1 VIGGDSGIDFESVL
15 SWQPQ
20 TKVYATPFF
29 DDSRLTIY
37 ELFEPMNKVGFIS
50 LGCPKNLV
58 DSEVMMGQLKANG
71 YELTADASEADT
83 VVVNTCGFID
93 SAKKESIEAILE
105 AAQLK
110 TNGKAKRLVVAGCL
124 VERYRDELK
133 ASMPEVDA
141 FIGTS
146 QINDILAVCDPQTNT
161 RSLPIITVGNQ
172 SATYLYDESTP
183 RVLATPSHYAFI
195 KIAEGCDRPCA
206 FCFIPQ
212 MRGHF
217 RSRRFG
223 SIVAE
228 AHQLAEE
235 GVKELILVAQDSS
248 RYGEDLGKQDALA
261 HLLRELSHTE
271 GIEWVRVMYTYPTHI
286 SDAFLDVLAEEAKAV
301 KYLDM
306 PLQHAS
312 QNVLK
317 LMKRGG
323 NRASLEKLIKRVRER
338 VPGIAVRTT
347 FIAGFPGETD
357 GDFEELLAFVK
368 NVEFDRVGV
377 FTYSDEE
384 GTPAFELPNKVD
396 PKIAK
401 QRRIRLMKA
410 QSRISRKRN
419 KAKVGEVLRVIFEGE
434 SNESDLLWQGRIETQ
449 APDIDGCVLIND
461 VPEGFIPLPGEM
473 VNVLIT
479 EAQEY
484 DLVGKIVSCQ

>member
-1 VIGGDSGIDFESVL
+1 
-15 SWQPQ
+15 
-20 TKVYATPFF
+20 
-29 DDSRLTIY
+29 
-37 ELFEPMNKVGFIS
+37 
-50 LGCPKNLV
+50 
-58 DSEVMMGQLKANG
+58 MGQLQQNG
-71 YELTADASEADT
+71 YQITANAEEADT
-83 VVVNTCGFID
+83 LVVNTCGFID
-93 SAKKESIEAILE
+93 AAKKESIEAILE
-105 AAQLK
+105 AARLK
-110 TNGKAKRLVVAGCL
+110 TGGKATRLIVAGCL

-133 ASMPEVDA
+133 AEMPEVDA

-146 QINDILAVCDPQTNT
+146 QINDILAVCDPNTNT
-161 RSLPIITVGNQ
+161 RTLPVIALGNQ

-223 SIVAE
+223 SIIAE

-261 HLLRELSHTE
+261 HLLRELSHTD

-286 SDAFLDVLAEEAKAV
+286 SDRFLDVLAEEPKAV

-312 QNVLK
+312 QNILR

-323 NRASLEKLIKRVRER
+323 NRASLERLIERVRRR

-347 FIAGFPGETD
+347 FITGFPGETEQ
-357 GDFEELLAFVK
+357 DFNELLAFVRE
-368 NVEFDRVGV
+368 VGFDRVGV

-384 GTPAFELPNKVD
+384 GTPAFELPDKVD

-401 QRRIRLMKA
+401 QRRARLMKE
-410 QSRISRKRN
+410 QGKISRRKN
-419 KAKVGEVLRVIFEGE
+419 KSRVGETVRVLFEGE
-434 SNESDLLWQGRIETQ
+434 SNESELLWQGRMETQ

-461 VPEGFIPLPGEM
+461 APEGLVPESGEF
-473 VNVLIT
+473 VNVLIE
-479 EAQEY
+479 EAHEY
-484 DLVGKIVSCQ
+484 DLVGRIVI

>member
-1 VIGGDSGIDFESVL
+1 M
-15 SWQPQ
+15 
-20 TKVYATPFF
+20 K
-29 DDSRLTIY
+29 
-37 ELFEPMNKVGFIS
+37 KVGFIS

-58 DSEVMMGQLKANG
+58 DSEVMMGHLKSNG
-71 YELTADASEADT
+71 NQITSDAADADT
-83 VVVNTCGFID
+83 LVVNTCGFIEA
-93 SAKKESIEAILE
+93 AKKESVEAILE
-105 AAQLK
+105 AARLK
-110 TNGKAKRLVVAGCL
+110 MEGKTKRLIVAGCL

-133 ASMPEVDA
+133 VELPEVDA

-146 QINDILAVCDPQTNT
+146 QLGEILNVCNPKIST
-161 RSLPIITVGNQ
+161 RSLPVIPLGKQ

-183 RVLATPSHYAFI
+183 RVRATPSHYAFI

-223 SIVAE
+223 SILAE

-248 RYGEDLGKQDALA
+248 RYGEDLGKTDALA
-261 HLLRELSHTE
+261 QLLRELSHLE

-286 SDAFLDVLAEEAKAV
+286 SDEFLDVLSQEPKAV
-301 KYLDM
+301 KYLDL

-312 QNVLK
+312 QNVLR

-323 NRASLEKLIKRVRER
+323 NRASLERLIERVRKRV
-338 VPGIAVRTT
+338 PKIAVRTT
-347 FIAGFPGETD
+347 FITGFPGETD
-357 GDFEELLAFVK
+357 KDFEELLTLIR
-368 NVEFDRVGV
+368 NVEFERVGV

-384 GTPAFELPNKVD
+384 GTPAFDLPNKVD
-396 PKIAK
+396 AK
-401 QRRIRLMKA
+401 VARHRRTRLMKEQA
-410 QSRISRKRN
+410 RISRRQN
-419 KAKVGEVLRVIFEGE
+419 RGRIGDSVRVLFEGKSKE
-434 SNESDLLWQGRIETQ
+434 SELLWQGRMETQ

-461 VPEGFIPLPGEM
+461 APEGEMPVPGDF
-473 VNVLIT
+473 VNVIIT

-484 DLVGKIVSCQ
+484 DLIGRIV

>member
-1 VIGGDSGIDFESVL
+1 
-15 SWQPQ
+15 
-20 TKVYATPFF
+20 
-29 DDSRLTIY
+29 
-37 ELFEPMNKVGFIS
+37 MNKIGFIS

-58 DSEVMMGQLKANG
+58 DSEVMMGQLQQNG
-71 YELTADASEADT
+71 YQITADAEDADM

-93 SAKKESIEAILE
+93 SAKKESIDAILD
-105 AAQLK
+105 AARLK
-110 TNGKAKRLVVAGCL
+110 TDGKAKRMIVAGCL

-133 ASMPEVDA
+133 AEMPEVDA

-146 QINDILAVCDPQTNT
+146 QINDILSVCDPKTNT
-161 RSLPIITVGNQ
+161 RSLPVIPLGNQ

-223 SIVAE
+223 SILAE

-261 HLLRELSHTE
+261 HLLRELSHTD

-312 QNVLK
+312 QNILK

-323 NRASLEKLIKRVRER
+323 NRASLERLINRVRNR
-338 VPGIAVRTT
+338 VPSIAVRTT
-347 FIAGFPGETD
+347 FIAGFPGETEE
-357 GDFEELLAFVK
+357 DFAELLAFVK
-368 NVEFDRVGV
+368 SVEFDRVGV

-384 GTPAFELPNKVD
+384 GTPAYDLPNKID
-396 PKIAK
+396 PKIGR
-401 QRRIRLMKA
+401 QRQKRLMKEQA
-410 QSRISRKRN
+410 RISRRKN
-419 KAKVGEVLRVIFEGE
+419 KSRIGQTVTVLFEGE
-434 SNESDLLWQGRIETQ
+434 SKESELLWQGRMETQ

-461 VPEGFIPLPGEM
+461 VPEGLTPTAGDI
-473 VNVLIT
+473 VNVEIT
-479 EAQEY
+479 EAHEY
-484 DLVGKIVSCQ
+484 DLVGRIVSAAAET

>member
-1 VIGGDSGIDFESVL
+1 
-15 SWQPQ
+15 
-20 TKVYATPFF
+20 
-29 DDSRLTIY
+29 
-37 ELFEPMNKVGFIS
+37 MHKVGFIS

-58 DSEVMMGQLKANG
+58 DSEVMMGRLQASG
-71 YELTADASEADT
+71 YEITADAGEADT

-93 SAKKESIEAILE
+93 SAKQESIEAILE
-105 AAQLK
+105 AAKLK
-110 TNGKAKRLVVAGCL
+110 TEGGASRLIVAGCL

-133 ASMPEVDA
+133 AEMPEVDA
-141 FIGTS
+141 FIGTN

-161 RSLPIITVGNQ
+161 RQLPVLPLGNQ

-183 RVLATPSHYAFI
+183 RVIATPQHYAFI

-261 HLLRELSHTE
+261 QLLRELSHTE

-286 SDAFLDVLAEEAKAV
+286 SDAFLDVMADEPKAV
-301 KYLDM
+301 KYLDI

-323 NRASLEKLIKRVRER
+323 NRESLERLIQRVRER
-338 VPGIAVRTT
+338 VPGIGVRTT
-347 FIAGFPGETD
+347 FITGFPGETD
-357 GDFEELLAFVK
+357 KDFAELLQFVK

-384 GTPAFELPNKVD
+384 GTPAYDLPNKVE
-396 PKIAK
+396 PKVAK
-401 QRRIRLMKA
+401 QRRDRLMKE
-410 QSRISRKRN
+410 QSKISLRRH
-419 KAKVGEVLRVIFEGE
+419 KAMVGKTVRVMFEGE
-434 SNESDLLWQGRIETQ
+434 ANESELLWQGRLETQ

-461 VPEGFIPLPGEM
+461 APDNSVPVAGEM
-473 VNVLIT
+473 VDVEIT
-479 EAQEY
+479 ESQEY
-484 DLVGKIVSCQ
+484 DLVGRIV

>member
-1 VIGGDSGIDFESVL
+1 MKI
-15 SWQPQ
+15 
-20 TKVYATPFF
+20 
-29 DDSRLTIY
+29 
-37 ELFEPMNKVGFIS
+37 GFIS

-71 YELTADASEADT
+71 YEITANAEEAET
-83 VVVNTCGFID
+83 VVVNTCGFIE
-93 SAKKESIEAILE
+93 SAKQESIDSILE
-105 AAQLK
+105 ATRLK
-110 TNGKAKRLVVAGCL
+110 SEGRAKRVIVAGCL

-133 ASMPEVDA
+133 AEMPEVDA
-141 FIGTS
+141 FIGTN
-146 QINDILAVCDPQTNT
+146 QLNDILKVTDPATNT
-161 RSLPIITVGNQ
+161 RSLPVIPIGNQ

-235 GVKELILVAQDSS
+235 GIKELILVAQDSS
-248 RYGEDLGKQDALA
+248 RYGEDLGKNDALA
-261 HLLRELSHTE
+261 QLLRELSQTD
-271 GIEWVRVMYTYPTHI
+271 GVEWVRVMYTYPTHI
-286 SDAFLDVLAEEAKAV
+286 SDAFLDVLASEPKAV

-323 NRASLEKLIKRVRER
+323 NRASLERLIQRIRHR

-347 FIAGFPGETD
+347 FITGFPGETED
-357 GDFEELLAFVK
+357 DFEELVQFVR

-384 GTPAFELPNKVD
+384 GTPAFDLDQKV
-396 PKIAK
+396 PAKVAK
-401 QRRIRLMKA
+401 QRRARLMKEQA
-410 QSRISRKRN
+410 RISKHRNRKRI
-419 KAKVGEVLRVIFEGE
+419 GETVRVVFEGE
-434 SNESDLLWQGRIETQ
+434 ANESELLWQGRMETQ

-461 VPEGFIPLPGEM
+461 APEGLVPAPGDF

-484 DLVGKIVSCQ
+484 DLVGKIVLLN

>member
-1 VIGGDSGIDFESVL
+1 M
-15 SWQPQ
+15 
-20 TKVYATPFF
+20 K
-29 DDSRLTIY
+29 
-37 ELFEPMNKVGFIS
+37 KVGFIS

-58 DSEVMMGQLKANG
+58 DSEVMMGQLKQKG
-71 YELTADASEADT
+71 FEITADASEADT
-83 VVVNTCGFID
+83 LVVNTCGFIEA
-93 SAKKESIEAILE
+93 AKKESIDAILE
-105 AAQLK
+105 AARLK
-110 TNGKAKRLVVAGCL
+110 TDGKATRLVVAGCL

-133 ASMPEVDA
+133 AQMPEVDA

-146 QINDILAVCDPQTNT
+146 QINDILTVCDPATNT
-161 RSLPIITVGNQ
+161 RSLPVVPLGNQ

-228 AHQLAEE
+228 AQQLAEE

-248 RYGEDLGKQDALA
+248 RYGEDLGKADALA

-286 SDAFLDVLAEEAKAV
+286 SDGFLDVLGTEPKAV

-323 NRASLEKLIKRVRER
+323 NRTSLERLIKRVRDR
-338 VPGIAVRTT
+338 VPGIAIRTT
-347 FIAGFPGETD
+347 LIAGFPGETEA
-357 GDFEELLAFVK
+357 DFEELLAFVK
-368 NVEFDRVGV
+368 DVEFDRVGV

-384 GTPAFELPNKVD
+384 GTPAYDLPNKVE
-396 PKIAK
+396 PKIAE
-401 QRRIRLMKA
+401 RRRAKLMKEQA
-410 QSRISRKRN
+410 RISRRNNKKR
-419 KAKVGEVLRVIFEGE
+419 VGQTVSVLFEGE
-434 SNESDLLWQGRIETQ
+434 SRESELLWQGRLETQ

-461 VPEGFIPLPGEM
+461 TPEGVMPLPGEI

-479 EAQEY
+479 GAQEY
-484 DLVGKIVSCQ
+484 DLVGRIIA

>member
-1 VIGGDSGIDFESVL
+1 M
-15 SWQPQ
+15 
-20 TKVYATPFF
+20 K
-29 DDSRLTIY
+29 
-37 ELFEPMNKVGFIS
+37 KVGFIS

-58 DSEVMMGQLKANG
+58 DSEVMMGQLKQHG
-71 YELTADASEADT
+71 YEITSDATDAET

-93 SAKKESIEAILE
+93 SAKKESIDTILE

-110 TNGKAKRLVVAGCL
+110 TNGQAKRLIVAGCL
-124 VERYRDELK
+124 VERYRDDLK
-133 ASMPEVDA
+133 AAIPEVDA
-141 FIGTS
+141 FIGTN
-146 QINDILAVCDPQTNT
+146 QINDILAVCDPKTNT
-161 RSLPIITVGNQ
+161 RSLPVVPLGNQ

-183 RVLATPSHYAFI
+183 RVLATPAHYAFV

-235 GVKELILVAQDSS
+235 GVKEIILVAQDSS
-248 RYGEDLGKQDALA
+248 RYGEDLGKPDALA
-261 HLLRELSHTE
+261 RLLRELSHVD
-271 GIEWVRVMYTYPTHI
+271 GIAWVRVMYTYPTHI
-286 SDAFLDVLAEEAKAV
+286 SDAFLDVLGEEPKAV

-323 NRASLEKLIKRVRER
+323 NRRSLERLIERVRKRVPE
-338 VPGIAVRTT
+338 IAVRTT
-347 FIAGFPGETD
+347 FISGFPGETEAD
-357 GDFEELLAFVK
+357 HEELRGFIRS
-368 NVEFDRVGV
+368 VEFDRVGI

-384 GTPAFELPNKVD
+384 GTPAFDLPGKV
-396 PKIAK
+396 P
-401 QRRIRLMKA
+401 QRTATRRRNSLMKEQA
-410 QSRISRKRN
+410 KISRKKNR
-419 KAKVGEVLRVIFEGE
+419 ARVGEVVRVLFEGE
-434 SNESDLLWQGRIETQ
+434 SKESELLWQGRMETQ

-461 VPEGFIPLPGEM
+461 VPDGVLPESGEF
-473 VNVLIT
+473 VSVEIT
-479 EAQEY
+479 AAHEY
-484 DLVGKIVSCQ
+484 DLIGRIV

>member
-1 VIGGDSGIDFESVL
+1 M
-15 SWQPQ
+15 
-20 TKVYATPFF
+20 K
-29 DDSRLTIY
+29 
-37 ELFEPMNKVGFIS
+37 KVGFIS

-58 DSEVMMGQLKANG
+58 DSEVMMGQLKQSG
-71 YELTADASEADT
+71 YQITPDAADAET
-83 VVVNTCGFID
+83 IVVNTCGFID
-93 SAKKESIEAILE
+93 SAKKESIDTILE

-110 TNGKAKRLVVAGCL
+110 TNGQAKRLIVAGCL

-133 ASMPEVDA
+133 AAIPEVDA

-146 QINDILAVCDPQTNT
+146 QINDILTVADPKTNT
-161 RSLPIITVGNQ
+161 RSLPVIPLGNQ
-172 SATYLYDESTP
+172 SATYLYDDSTP
-183 RVLATPSHYAFI
+183 RVLATPSHYAFV

-223 SIVAE
+223 SIIAE

-235 GVKELILVAQDSS
+235 GVKEIILVAQDSS

-261 HLLRELSHTE
+261 RLLRELSHVD

-286 SDAFLDVLAEEAKAV
+286 SDAFLDVLAEEPKAV

-323 NRASLEKLIKRVRER
+323 NRKSLERLIERVRKR
-338 VPGIAVRTT
+338 VPGIGVRTT
-347 FIAGFPGETD
+347 FISGFPGETED
-357 GDFEELLAFVK
+357 DYEELLGFIK
-368 NVEFDRVGV
+368 SVEFDRVGV

-384 GTPAFELPNKVD
+384 GTPAFDLPDKV
-396 PKIAK
+396 ASRTAA
-401 QRRIRLMKA
+401 RRRNSLMKEQA
-410 QSRISRKRN
+410 KISRRKN
-419 KAKVGEVLRVIFEGE
+419 KERVGDVVHVLFEGE
-434 SNESDLLWQGRIETQ
+434 SKESELLWQGRMETQ

-461 VPEGFIPLPGEM
+461 VPDGMLPAAGEM
-473 VNVLIT
+473 VTVEIT
-479 EAQEY
+479 EAHEY
-484 DLVGKIVSCQ
+484 DLIGRIVGHG

>member
-1 VIGGDSGIDFESVL
+1 
-15 SWQPQ
+15 
-20 TKVYATPFF
+20 
-29 DDSRLTIY
+29 
-37 ELFEPMNKVGFIS
+37 MNKVGFIS

-58 DSEVMMGQLKANG
+58 DSEVMMGQLKARG
-71 YELTADASEADT
+71 FEITANADDADT
-83 VVVNTCGFID
+83 VVVNTCGFIE

-105 AAQLK
+105 AARLK
-110 TNGKAKRLVVAGCL
+110 TNGKASRLIVAGCL
-124 VERYRDELK
+124 VERYRDDLK
-133 ASMPEVDA
+133 AEMPEVDA

-146 QINDILAVCDPQTNT
+146 QINDILTVCDPLTNT
-161 RSLPIITVGNQ
+161 RSLPVVALGNQ

-183 RVLATPSHYAFI
+183 RVLATPSHYAFV

-228 AHQLAEE
+228 AQQLAEE

-248 RYGEDLGKQDALA
+248 RYGEDLGKTDALA

-271 GIEWVRVMYTYPTHI
+271 DIEWVRVMYTYPTHI
-286 SDAFLDVLAEEAKAV
+286 SDDFLDVLATEPKAV

-312 QNVLK
+312 QKVLK

-323 NRASLEKLIKRVRER
+323 NRSSLERLIERVRRR
-338 VPGIAVRTT
+338 VPGIGIRTT
-347 FIAGFPGETD
+347 FITGFPGETED
-357 GDFEELLAFVK
+357 DFEELMTFVK

-384 GTPAFELPNKVD
+384 GTPAFELGEKVD
-396 PKIAK
+396 QKVANK
-401 QRRIRLMKA
+401 RRARLMRE
-410 QSRISRKRN
+410 QSRISRRRN
-419 KAKVGEVLRVIFEGE
+419 KTRVGQTVRVLFEGE
-434 SNESDLLWQGRIETQ
+434 SNESELLWQGRIETQ

-461 VPEGFIPLPGEM
+461 APEGFTPTPGDF

-484 DLVGKIVSCQ
+484 DLVGRIVT

>member
-1 VIGGDSGIDFESVL
+1 
-15 SWQPQ
+15 
-20 TKVYATPFF
+20 
-29 DDSRLTIY
+29 
-37 ELFEPMNKVGFIS
+37 MNKVGFIS

-58 DSEVMMGQLKANG
+58 DSEVMMGQLKRHG

-83 VVVNTCGFID
+83 VVVNTCGFIE
-93 SAKKESIEAILE
+93 SAKQESIEAILE
-105 AAQLK
+105 AARLK
-110 TNGKAKRLVVAGCL
+110 AGGKATRLIVAGCL

-133 ASMPEVDA
+133 AELPEVDA

-146 QINDILAVCDPQTNT
+146 QINDILAVCDPHTNT
-161 RSLPIITVGNQ
+161 GALPVVQLGNQ

-183 RVLATPSHYAFI
+183 RVRVPPGHYAFI

-261 HLLRELSHTE
+261 HLLRELSHTD

-286 SDAFLDVLAEEAKAV
+286 SDAFLEVLAEEPKAV

-323 NRASLEKLIKRVRER
+323 SRASLEKLIKRVRER
-338 VPGIAVRTT
+338 VPGIGVRTT
-347 FIAGFPGETD
+347 FITGFPGETD
-357 GDFEELLAFVK
+357 EDFEELLAFVN

-384 GTPAFELPNKVD
+384 GTPAYELSKKVE
-396 PKIAK
+396 PRIAK
-401 QRRIRLMKA
+401 QRRARLMKE

-419 KAKVGEVLRVIFEGE
+419 KAKIGSTVRVLFEGE
-434 SNESDLLWQGRIETQ
+434 SSESDLLWQGRTESQ

-461 VPEGFIPLPGEM
+461 APEGFAPLPGDL
-473 VNVLIT
+473 VNILIT
-479 EAQEY
+479 DSQEY
-484 DLVGKIVSCQ
+484 DLV

>member
-1 VIGGDSGIDFESVL
+1 M
-15 SWQPQ
+15 
-20 TKVYATPFF
+20 K
-29 DDSRLTIY
+29 
-37 ELFEPMNKVGFIS
+37 KVGFIS

-58 DSEVMMGQLKANG
+58 DSEVMMGQLKATG
-71 YELTADASEADT
+71 YQITADASEADT
-83 VVVNTCGFID
+83 LVVNTCGFID
-93 SAKKESIEAILE
+93 AAKKESIEAILE
-105 AAQLK
+105 AAKLK
-110 TNGKAKRLVVAGCL
+110 SDGKATRLVVAGCL

-133 ASMPEVDA
+133 ASLPEVDA

-146 QINDILAVCDPQTNT
+146 QINDILAVCDPQTDT
-161 RSLPIITVGNQ
+161 RSLPVISLGNQ

-228 AHQLAEE
+228 AQQLADE

-261 HLLRELSHTE
+261 HLLRELSHTDS
-271 GIEWVRVMYTYPTHI
+271 IEWVRVMYTYPTHI
-286 SDAFLDVLAEEAKAV
+286 SDAFLDVLAEEPKAV
-301 KYLDM
+301 KYLDI

-312 QNVLK
+312 QKVLK

-323 NRASLEKLIKRVRER
+323 NRASLEKLIKRVRDR

-347 FIAGFPGETD
+347 FITGFPGETEA
-357 GDFEELLAFVK
+357 DFAELLAFVK

-396 PKIAK
+396 PRIAK
-401 QRRIRLMKA
+401 QRRARLMKELA
-410 QSRISRKRN
+410 RISRKRN
-419 KAKVGEVLRVIFEGE
+419 KARVGEQVRVIFEGE
-434 SNESDLLWQGRIETQ
+434 SNESDLLWQGRMETQ

-461 VPEGFIPLPGEM
+461 APEGFAPLPGDL

-479 EAQEY
+479 EAQQY
-484 DLVGKIVSCQ
+484 DLVGRIV

>member
-1 VIGGDSGIDFESVL
+1 M
-15 SWQPQ
+15 
-20 TKVYATPFF
+20 K
-29 DDSRLTIY
+29 
-37 ELFEPMNKVGFIS
+37 KVGFVS

-58 DSEVMMGQLKANG
+58 DSEVMMGHLKQNG
-71 YELTADASEADT
+71 YEITSEAADAET

-105 AAQLK
+105 AARLK
-110 TNGKAKRLVVAGCL
+110 TEGHAKRLVVAGCL

-133 ASMPEVDA
+133 AEMPEVDA
-141 FIGTS
+141 FIGTN
-146 QINDILAVCDPQTNT
+146 QINDILTVCDPATNT
-161 RSLPIITVGNQ
+161 RSLPIVQLGNQ

-183 RVLATPSHYAFI
+183 RVLATPSHYAFV

-235 GVKELILVAQDSS
+235 GVKEIILVAQDSS
-248 RYGEDLGKQDALA
+248 RYGEDLGKPDALA
-261 HLLRELSHTE
+261 RLLRELARVD

-286 SDAFLDVLAEEAKAV
+286 SDAFLDVLAEESRAV

-323 NRASLEKLIKRVRER
+323 NRKSLERLIQRVRAR

-347 FIAGFPGETD
+347 FITGFPGETEA
-357 GDFEELLAFVK
+357 DFEELLGFIK
-368 NVEFDRVGV
+368 DVEFDRVGV

-384 GTPAFELPNKVD
+384 GTPAYDLADKV
-396 PKIAK
+396 PGRIAA
-401 QRRIRLMKA
+401 RRRTALMKQQA
-410 QSRISRKRN
+410 RISRRRN
-419 KAKVGEVLRVIFEGE
+419 KARVGETVRVLFEGE
-434 SNESDLLWQGRIETQ
+434 SKESELLWQGRMETQ

-461 VPEGFIPLPGEM
+461 VPDGVLPSVGDF
-473 VNVLIT
+473 VNVEIT
-479 EAQEY
+479 EAHEY
-484 DLVGKIVSCQ
+484 DLIARISP

>member
-1 VIGGDSGIDFESVL
+1 M
-15 SWQPQ
+15 
-20 TKVYATPFF
+20 K
-29 DDSRLTIY
+29 
-37 ELFEPMNKVGFIS
+37 KVGFVS

-58 DSEVMMGQLKANG
+58 DSEVMMGHLKQSG
-71 YELTADASEADT
+71 YEITSQAADADT
-83 VVVNTCGFID
+83 IVVNTCGFID
-93 SAKKESIEAILE
+93 AAKKESIEAILE
-105 AAQLK
+105 AARLK
-110 TNGKAKRLVVAGCL
+110 TEGHAKRLIVAGCL

-133 ASMPEVDA
+133 AEMPEVDA
-141 FIGTS
+141 FIGTN
-146 QINDILAVCDPQTNT
+146 QINDILTVCNPDTNT
-161 RSLPIITVGNQ
+161 RSLPIVQLGNQ

-183 RVLATPSHYAFI
+183 RVLATPSHYAFV

-235 GVKELILVAQDSS
+235 GVKEIILVAQDSS

-261 HLLRELSHTE
+261 RLMRELARVD

-286 SDAFLDVLAEEAKAV
+286 SDAFLDALAEEPRAV

-323 NRASLEKLIKRVRER
+323 NRKSLERLIERVRTR

-347 FIAGFPGETD
+347 FITGFPGETEE
-357 GDFEELLAFVK
+357 DFAELHGFVK
-368 NVEFDRVGV
+368 SVEFDRVGV

-384 GTPAFELPNKVD
+384 GTPAFELPNKN
-396 PKIAK
+396 PSRTAA
-401 QRRIRLMKA
+401 RRRTALMKEQA
-410 QSRISRKRN
+410 RISRRKN
-419 KAKVGEVLRVIFEGE
+419 KQRVGEVVRVLFEGE
-434 SNESDLLWQGRIETQ
+434 SKESELLWQGRMETQ

-461 VPEGFIPLPGEM
+461 VPDDVLPAPGDF
-473 VNVLIT
+473 VNVEIT
-479 EAQEY
+479 EAHEY
-484 DLVGKIVSCQ
+484 DLIGRIAV